1 MIFNVTEHLKERKN
15 LIVKKLKSFI
25 TFLRS
30 FAKYAGLIAWIV
42 SIQYITSNIKSILMA
57 VFLSIVAAI
66 VILAILIGLDVAEYV
81 VEQKIADTESKQKGR
96 NENA

>member
-1 MIFNVTEHLKERKN
+1 M
-15 LIVKKLKSFI
+15 KKLKSFI
-25 TFLRS
+25 TFVRS
-30 FAKYAGLIAWIV
+30 FAKYAGIITWIL

-57 VFLSIVAAI
+57 VFLSIVAAF
-66 VILAILIGLDVAEYV
+66 VILAILIGLDVVEYV